1 MTLRPIASAA
11 ERPIRDA
18 TTRQVRRTPARG
30 GCDLA
35 LWAMLSALFMLEPA
49 SDAKI
54 HADMF
59 SHICKW
65 RNLMGLAGFGAHRY
79 RLACF
84 CLSDGIGIYRRHF
97 IQCRTVSGGTVLI
110 HVCRDS

>member
-54 HADMF
+54 HADLF
-59 SHICKW
+59 SHICQW
-65 RNLMGLAGFGAHRY
+65 RNLLGLAGFGAHRD

-84 CLSDGIGIYRRHF
+84 CLAEAIGNDRRHF
-97 IQCRTVSGGTVLI
+97 NLCRNLAGRTLSTHERG
-110 HVCRDS
+110 